1 MLLLLYFLYI
11 VYFGVVTSDKILFSC
26 ISMSSLSRIQR
37 FFSKMKLVKIL
48 LRTELKQTNLENR
61 LHISTERP
69 KENFIDT
76 VLLIHFIDE
85 LKHCNSDMRMDL
97 QLLVSMFLCLYS
109 ISLVA
114 RLSFRIIFFRNLFCF
129 ISSPCEF
136 AIF

>member
-1 MLLLLYFLYI
+1 MLLLLYFLYT

-26 ISMSSLSRIQR
+26 ISMSSLSYIQR

-48 LRTELKQTNLENR
+48 LRTKLKQTNLENR
-61 LHISTERP
+61 LHITTETP
-69 KENFIDT
+69 KEDLIDT
-76 VLLIHFIDE
+76 VFWHFTDE
-85 LKHCNSDMRMDL
+85 LKNCNLDMQMDL
-97 QLLVSMFLCLYS
+97 QLLVLMFLCLHS

-114 RLSFRIIFFRNLFCF
+114 TLYFRIIFFHNLFCF